1 MHPDLL
7 ENSKTIYLGHID
19 EMYHVSSCTALCN
32 PNQFN
37 LTVKHLVIQLI
48 AMLVHFLVEKKY
60 QKIFN

>member
-37 LTVKHLVIQLI
+37 LTVKHLVIQLT
-48 AMLVHFLVEKKY
+48 AMLACTLSSRKKV
-60 QKIFN
+60 